1 MTVIGFLSVFVF
13 AWPVSVFAS
22 TTEIQTA
29 AGNLMRQVVH
39 YSVHH
44 PEEPGCRA
52 EWRDGRAG
60 TPLLVS
66 TYPETTHS
74 FYIVPVLNNKGK
86 TSSLIS
92 IDAQTAEWQW
102 YTKQYAHDEF
112 PPVSAAGARKAISI
126 YLRKIGLA
134 SNFSE
139 PLLVSPR
146 NMKIYWW
153 STITPPG
160 DRVREVFV
168 PIEKSNKVYTASE
181 MMSNLHEN
189 VNPLAVSPPQ
199 EPKMN
204 EPTVSTHP
212 HAYSISDLPYHSQ
225 ETDWYC
231 GEAALQMIFDYYGP
245 LISQDDIANVANAK
259 SGSGTRTD
267 NLRRAAH
274 FSSRSTA
281 LQNPDLQGYP
291 ERDIGYG
298 AFENLW
304 SYPSQYPNR
313 YTDLKRL
320 ISQDFPILIL
330 AQNHYL
336 VVKGY
341 NDSLDVFVV
350 HDPWPTQGPDV
361 CLRQSFLIDS
371 RWVGSERW
379 GLFVSPWHIDVNAPE
394 RVAQGLTFTVNVEV
408 TYIAPLPFGSEYHSD
423 FTPVASII
431 LPPGFAL
438 VEDNSSKGLRSLMS
452 PGESDLTTWQ
462 VEAHNRVSPRD
473 TIAVIAQGL
482 ITGGSHSYDL
492 YRDLIGGLGWDT
504 LITVTDIFV
513 YDGCLTDDDT
523 DGASFGDGDGVID
536 AGEVI
541 ELWVRLHYVGDVPVT
556 QIQVFFSLPEGDPN
570 LELLDRQAIF
580 GDALED
586 TTLLG
591 LDSFTFAVSERW
603 SEDQWVPFILEI
615 VDSDGAAWEEDFEL
629 FINSPTDI
637 VCNGDFHDGDISCWS
652 FHRTSTPPFPT
663 WRVVDDPEVGKALKV
678 TRSEDE
684 ASWGWARMY
693 QTLHDA
699 KDHDVPLFLSFDV
712 RISSQTPTA
721 SGSLIGKTIVF
732 LLYEDANNEHHWFKR
747 IFSCESGIQD
757 TLTEHIAQDTWV
769 HRVYN
774 LSLLVSSAVE
784 FKQIEL
790 YWSGTGWDVSFA
802 NIDIF
807 PFGFIGTEGDVNG
820 DGFVNITDIV
830 AIVNHILGT
839 TPLNEEML
847 WQADCN
853 GDAQVNIL
861 DIIGIVNVILG
872 SGRCEP

>member
-379 GLFVSPWHIDVNAPE
+379 GLFVSPWHIDIDTPKTVI
-394 RVAQGLTFTVNVEV
+394 QGRSFTVTATVS
-408 TYIAPLPFGSEYHSD
+408 YIAPLPFGNGYDLVYE
-423 FTPVASII
+423 PLVSII
-431 LPPGFAL
+431 LPSGFAL
-438 VEDNSSKGLRSLMS
+438 DGDIRIRGLSSIVGPGDSETISWRVKALDRISL
-452 PGESDLTTWQ
+452 
-462 VEAHNRVSPRD
+462 RD
-473 TIAVIAQGL
+473 TISVSAWGL
-482 ITGGSHSYDL
+482 INGTSRSYGP
-492 YRDLIGGLGWDT
+492 YRDLIGSKSWDSLT
-504 LITVTDIFV
+504 TVTNIFL
-513 YDGCLTDDDT
+513 YDGYIVDDDT
-523 DGASFGDGDGVID
+523 DGASRGDGDAIID
-536 AGEVI
+536 AGETI
-541 ELWVRLHYVGDVPVT
+541 ELSVNLTFVGDRPATHVSGIVSIP
-556 QIQVFFSLPEGDPN
+556 QPN
-570 LELLDRQAIF
+570 SHVKLIKNTAHF
-580 GDALED
+580 GDTFGD
-586 TTLLG
+586 TTLTCR
-591 LDSFTFAVSERW
+591 DSFIFSVSEHCW
-603 SEDQWVPFILEI
+603 EDRFVEFALEI
-615 VDSDGAAWEEDFEL
+615 VDSDSNTWKDSFKL
-629 FINSPTDI
+629 LINSQSDI
-637 VCNGDFHDGDISCWS
+637 ICNGDFSTGDISCWS
-652 FHRTSTPPFPT
+652 FFHTSFTPVPR
-663 WRVVDDPEVGKALKV
+663 WNVSLDPERGSAVRITRNAPWNNDALA
-678 TRSEDE
+678 RSSLVQDL
-684 ASWGWARMY
+684 Y
-693 QTLHDA
+693 DA
-699 KDHDVPLFLSFDV
+699 DLTGQPVLLSFDV
-712 RISSQTPTA
+712 KVSSQTISCSNWCGPARVLLRYDDAEGESHDLWWTFYY
-721 SGSLIGKTIVF
+721 SGWSPDSLAEKIVRNRW
-732 LLYEDANNEHHWFKR
+732 Y
-747 IFSCESGIQD
+747 
-757 TLTEHIAQDTWV
+757 
-769 HRVYN
+769 HRVYDVTH
-774 LSLLVSSAVE
+774 LAPTATSLT
-784 FKQIEL
+784 QIKLFCEDL
-790 YWSGTGWDVSFA
+790 EWDVSFS
-802 NIDIF
+802 NIDLSSIKD
-807 PFGFIGTEGDVNG
+807 GTEKGD
-820 DGFVNITDIV
+820 
-830 AIVNHILGT
+830 
-839 TPLNEEML
+839 LNEDGSIDAMDVVLSGKIVTGMHTPTDGEH
-847 WQADCN
+847 WTADIN
-853 GDAQVNIL
+853 NDGRVDVADVMSIVK
-861 DIIGIVNVILG
+861 IIT
-872 SGRCEP
+872 RK